1 MQKIKPVISI
11 IGRPNVG
18 KSTLFNRIL
27 GYKKAITED
36 TPGVTRDRNY
46 GEFEYY
52 GNFYVLVDT
61 GGFDSTSQ
69 ETITGKIR
77 EQIEASLKESQAII
91 FLLDV
96 KDGLIPEDITI
107 YENLRRLNKPLFCV
121 VNKVDSGKRELSL
134 GEFYELGVE
143 RLYPISA
150 LHGIGVDELLED
162 IAFEINRNMIFHEG
176 KRGEEKEKESIK
188 ITFVG
193 RPNTGKS
200 SIVNKILG
208 SERMIVS
215 EIPGTTRDA
224 IDTEIEFMDKGIIL
238 IDTAG
243 LRKKSKIVEKTEVYS
258 VASAI
263 KSIERA
269 DIVNLIID
277 AKEGVSHQDGSIAH
291 TIASRGKGLCIVLN
305 KWDLVEK
312 GITEEEIKEMVM
324 EKIPHV
330 SYCPVV
336 VTSAKTGL
344 NIEKIL
350 ETDLEI
356 YKELKKRVPTSEL
369 NRSFNE
375 ITKEVGLSYIKGKH
389 VKIFYIHQQKIMPPT
404 FILFSN
410 HPELIPEHYKRY
422 IENALRR
429 SFGFVGAPIRLI
441 FRKKR

>member
-1 MQKIKPVISI
+1 MKPLISI

-27 GYKKAITED
+27 GYRKAITED

-46 GEFEYY
+46 GEFEFN
-52 GNFYVLVDT
+52 GNVYKLVDT
-61 GGFDSTSQ
+61 GGFESTPD
-69 ETITGKIR
+69 EGIICKIR
-77 EQIEASLKESQAII
+77 EQIEATLKESHAII
-91 FLLDV
+91 LLLDI
-96 KDGLIPEDITI
+96 KDGLIPEDTTI
-107 YENLRRLNKPLFCV
+107 YENLRRLNKPVFCV
-121 VNKVDSGKRELSL
+121 VNKVDSAKRGLSL

-143 RLYPISA
+143 KLYPISA
-150 LHGIGVDELLED
+150 LHGIGIDELLEGIVAEINKNTVLKGTEKSED
-162 IAFEINRNMIFHEG
+162 READRIKIAFI
-176 KRGEEKEKESIK
+176 
-188 ITFVG
+188 G

-224 IDTEIEFMDKGIIL
+224 IDTEIEFMDKKIIL

-243 LRKKSKIVEKTEVYS
+243 LRKKSKIIEKIEAYS

-269 DIVNLIID
+269 DVVNLVID
-277 AKEGVSHQDGSIAH
+277 AKEGIGHQDGSIAH
-291 TIASRGKGLCIVLN
+291 TIVSRGKGLCIVLN

-312 GITEEEIKEMVM
+312 NITVERYREMVKT
-324 EKIPHV
+324 KIPHV

-336 VTSAKTGL
+336 ITSAKTGL
-344 NIEKIL
+344 NIEGLI
-350 ETDLEI
+350 ETDMRVFE
-356 YKELKKRVPTSEL
+356 ELKKRIPTSEL
-369 NRSFNE
+369 NRCFNE
-375 ITKEVGLSYIKGKH
+375 ITNQVNLTYVKGKP
-389 VKIFYIHQQKIMPPT
+389 VKIFYIHQQKVMPPT

-410 HPELIPEHYKRY
+410 HPDLIPENYKRY
-422 IENALRR
+422 LENALRR
-429 SFGFVGAPIRLI
+429 EFEFLGAPIRFI